1 MQSSTS
7 IIIFF
12 ILFLL
17 ELVYFK
23 IANYYNIIDKPNQRS
38 SHSEVTIRGGGII
51 FSFAVLIFFII
62 ENFKYPFFITGLV
75 AIAVIS
81 FVDDIL
87 TLDNKLRITVHLI
100 AVALLFYQWKF
111 FAMPWYCIVITAVF
125 VIGII
130 NAYNFMDG
138 INGITGAYSL
148 ITIATLYY
156 INEHVIAFTAKEL
169 LLITGLAL
177 LVFNFFN
184 FRIKAKC
191 FAGDIGSVSIAFIL
205 IFLIGQLI
213 ITTGN
218 ITFILLLLFY
228 GLDTVTTIISRLI
241 KKENIFKAHRS
252 HYFQYLVNEGKMP
265 HLIVAAGYAILQLL
279 FNIILFRLIYGSGM
293 ATFVV
298 TIVISFIF
306 IIIRFGTEG
315 SNKLLGQRF

>member
-1 MQSSTS
+1 M
-7 IIIFF
+7 
-12 ILFLL
+12 LL
-17 ELVYFK
+17 YFR
-23 IANYYNIIDKPNQRS
+23 IATHYNIIDKPNHRS

-51 FSFAVLIFFII
+51 FSFAALIFFII
-62 ENFKYPFFITGLV
+62 ENFKYPFFILGLV
-75 AIAVIS
+75 VISVIS

-87 TLDNKLRITVHLI
+87 TLNNKLRISVHLI
-100 AVALLFYQWKF
+100 AVALLFCQWKL
-111 FAMPWYCIVITAVF
+111 FAMPWYDIVISAVF

-148 ITIATLYY
+148 VAIATLYY
-156 INEHVIAFTAKEL
+156 INEHVITFTAREF

-191 FAGDIGSVSIAFIL
+191 FAGDTGSVSIAFII
-205 IFLIGQLI
+205 IFLVGQLI

-218 ITFILLLLFY
+218 VVFILLLLLY

-252 HYFQYLVNEGKMP
+252 HYFQYLVNERKIP
-265 HLIVAAGYAILQLL
+265 HLIVASGYAMVQLL
-279 FNIILFRLIYGSGM
+279 FNIILIRLLPVSGT
-293 ATFVV
+293 AIIV
-298 TIVISFIF
+298 TIFAVCIF
-306 IIIRFGTEG
+306 ILIRFATEG
-315 SNKLLGQRF
+315 KHKLLG